1 MAHMGAVLGEVTD
14 IGLPR
19 IALVTTAET
28 AMVHGDPDRELQDAA
43 FLDAGVSCLYV
54 PWEDASVDWEMF
66 DLVIVRSPW
75 NYTKRLAEF
84 MQWLHDRSAM
94 ANFHNSV
101 SLISWNLDKRY
112 LAELAMSDVAV
123 VPTTYADD
131 ADELERALD
140 TNPSAMVIVKP
151 VTSAGSRL
159 TGRFVTGSSAALDL
173 GRQIL
178 AEDLTVM
185 IQPFA
190 ESVDSLGEIG
200 TVVFDGSISHSF
212 RKGPL
217 LGDEGRLKGGEYREV
232 ITSAELAEDERSLVL
247 HAHSVVR
254 QLALGR
260 GWLGSSDE
268 LLYGRYDIV
277 RLDDG
282 SPALLEAELAEPSF
296 FFGVDP
302 DSAQRFVEAA
312 VRRL

>member
-1 MAHMGAVLGEVTD
+1 MGTVLGEVND
-14 IGLPR
+14 IGSPR
-19 IALVTTAET
+19 IALVTTAES
-28 AMVHGDPDRELQDAA
+28 AMVHGDPDQEFQDAA

-54 PWEDASVDWEMF
+54 AWEDASVDWESF

-94 ANFHNSV
+94 ANFHNSA
-101 SLISWNLDKRY
+101 SLIAWNLDKHY
-112 LAELAMSDVAV
+112 LAELAMGDVAV

-131 ADELERALD
+131 ADGLERALD
-140 TNPSAMVIVKP
+140 RNPSAMVIVKP

-178 AEDLTVM
+178 AENLTVM

-190 ESVDSLGEIG
+190 ESVDSSGEIG

-217 LGDEGRLKGGEYREV
+217 LGDEGQLRGGEYREV
-232 ITSAELAEDERSLVL
+232 ITPAELADDERSLVL
-247 HAHSVVR
+247 RAHSVVR
-254 QLALGR
+254 ELALGR
-260 GWLGSSDE
+260 GWLGSSGE

-282 SPALLEAELAEPSF
+282 TPALLEAELAEPSF

-302 DSAQRFVEAA
+302 DSAQRFVDAA

>member
-1 MAHMGAVLGEVTD
+1 MGTVLGEVTD
-14 IGLPR
+14 IGSPR

-28 AMVHGDPDRELQDAA
+28 AMVHGDPDRELQDSA
-43 FLDAGVSCLYV
+43 FLGAGVSCHYV
-54 PWEDASVDWEMF
+54 PWEDASVDWESF

-75 NYTKRLAEF
+75 NYPKRLAEF
-84 MQWLHDRSAM
+84 MQWLRDRSAL
-94 ANFHNSV
+94 ANFHNSA
-101 SLISWNLDKRY
+101 SLIAWNLDKHY
-112 LAELAMSDVAV
+112 LAELAIRDVAV

-159 TGRFVTGSSAALDL
+159 TGRFVTGSPAALNL
-173 GRQIL
+173 GVQIL
-178 AEDLTVM
+178 AENLTVM

-190 ESVDSLGEIG
+190 ESVDSSGEIG

-217 LGDEGRLKGGEYREV
+217 LGDEGQLKGGEYREV
-232 ITSAELAEDERSLVL
+232 ITPAVLAEDERSLVL
-247 HAHSVVR
+247 QAHSAVR
-254 QLALGR
+254 QIAIER

-277 RLDDG
+277 RLDDDT
-282 SPALLEAELAEPSF
+282 PALLEAELAEPSF
-296 FFGVDP
+296 FFEVDP
-302 DSAQRFVEAA
+302 GSAQRFVDAA